1 MNSLSQ
7 ELSKIRNH
15 SFYGKVTSI
24 QGLLV
29 SVVGIDQL
37 VSIGSRCIIETRS
50 GEVFSGEVIGFKDNQ
65 TLVMSFY
72 DLEGVGLGCRVIVE
86 ENDSEIYPNESWLG
100 RVLNPMGEPI
110 DGKGPL
116 IKGDLPYKLRS
127 SPPLA
132 SERSRLGKKIDLG
145 VRSINTFVT
154 CCRGQRMG
162 IFSGSGVGKSV
173 LLSMMAKYTKSDINI
188 IGLVG
193 ERGREVQEFIED
205 HLGSEGLA
213 KSIII
218 VATSDESA
226 LLRRQAGYLTLTLSE
241 YFRDKEKDVLCLID
255 SITRFAQAQREI
267 GLSGGE
273 PPASKGYT
281 PTVFAELPKLLE
293 RAGPGKNMGNITGL
307 FTVLVEGDDHN
318 EPISDAVRAI
328 VDGHIVLEREIMER
342 GRYPA
347 INILKSVSRS
357 MPNCNNTNENE
368 LITRAKTIVSL
379 FEKMSEMIRLG
390 AYKKGSDQDL
400 DQAIE
405 IYPLIENFLSQK
417 LDEKA
422 DIVSDFTKLEKILKV
437 TSISQEV

>member
-1 MNSLSQ
+1 MQNLFN
-7 ELSKIRNH
+7 EVGKIET
-15 SFYGKVTSI
+15 SSIYGSVSSI
-24 QGLLV
+24 QGLLI
-29 SVVGIDQL
+29 SVKGIDQL
-37 VSIGSRCIIETRS
+37 VSIGSKCEIENRS
-50 GEVFSGEVIGFKDNQ
+50 GETHPGEVVGFRENY

-72 DLEGVGLGCRVIVE
+72 DLEGVGLGCKVIIREAESV
-86 ENDSEIYPNESWLG
+86 IYPDKSWLG

-116 IKGDLPYKLRS
+116 IRGSLPYKLKS

-132 SERSRLGKKIDLG
+132 SERNRLGEKIDLG
-145 VRSINTFVT
+145 VKSINTFVT

-173 LLSMMAKYTKSDINI
+173 LLSMMAKHTKSDINI

-205 HLGSEGLA
+205 NLGSDGLK
-213 KSIII
+213 KSIIV
-218 VATSDESA
+218 VATSNESA

-241 YFRDKEKDVLCLID
+241 YFRDLDNNVLCLMD

-281 PTVFAELPKLLE
+281 PTVFSELPKLLE
-293 RAGPGKNMGNITGL
+293 RAGPGKDKGNITGL

-357 MPNCNNTNENE
+357 MPGCNNEIENQ
-368 LITRAKTIVSL
+368 LISDAKSNVSL
-379 FEKMSEMIRLG
+379 YEKMSEMIRLG
-390 AYKKGSDQDL
+390 AYKKGSDSNL
-400 DQAIE
+400 DRAIYL
-405 IYPLIENFLSQK
+405 YPLIEKFLSQHI
-417 LDEKA
+417 DEESNFEN
-422 DIVSDFTKLEKILKV
+422 DYLELEEILSLINDNEGK
-437 TSISQEV
+437 

>member
-1 MNSLSQ
+1 
-7 ELSKIRNH
+7 
-15 SFYGKVTSI
+15 
-24 QGLLV
+24 
-29 SVVGIDQL
+29 
-37 VSIGSRCIIETRS
+37 
-50 GEVFSGEVIGFKDNQ
+50 
-65 TLVMSFY
+65 
-72 DLEGVGLGCRVIVE
+72 
-86 ENDSEIYPNESWLG
+86 
-100 RVLNPMGEPI
+100 
-110 DGKGPL
+110 
-116 IKGDLPYKLRS
+116 
-127 SPPLA
+127 
-132 SERSRLGKKIDLG
+132 
-145 VRSINTFVT
+145 
-154 CCRGQRMG
+154 
-162 IFSGSGVGKSV
+162 
-173 LLSMMAKYTKSDINI
+173 
-188 IGLVG
+188 
-193 ERGREVQEFIED
+193 
-205 HLGSEGLA
+205 
-213 KSIII
+213 
-218 VATSDESA
+218 
-226 LLRRQAGYLTLTLSE
+226 
-241 YFRDKEKDVLCLID
+241 
-255 SITRFAQAQREI
+255 
-267 GLSGGE
+267 
-273 PPASKGYT
+273 
-281 PTVFAELPKLLE
+281 
-293 RAGPGKNMGNITGL
+293 MGNITGL

>member
-1 MNSLSQ
+1 MNILSQ
-7 ELSKIRNH
+7 ELSKTNQYN
-15 SFYGKVTSI
+15 FYGKVSSI
-24 QGLLV
+24 QGLLI
-29 SVVGIDQL
+29 SVTGIDQV
-37 VSIGSRCIIETRS
+37 VSIGSRCRIETRQGHS
-50 GEVFSGEVIGFKDNQ
+50 FPGEVIGFRESS

-72 DLEGVGLGCRVIVE
+72 DLEGVGLGCKVVIAG
-86 ENDSEIYPNESWLG
+86 NDSVVYPDESWLG

-110 DGKGPL
+110 DGKGSL
-116 IKGDLPYKLRS
+116 INGSTPYKFRS

-132 SERSRLGKKIDLG
+132 SERNRLGKKIDLG
-145 VRSINTFVT
+145 VKSINTFIT
-154 CCRGQRMG
+154 CCSGQRMG

-173 LLSMMAKYTKSDINI
+173 LLSMMSKYTKSDINI

-193 ERGREVQEFIED
+193 ERGREVKEFIED
-205 HLGSEGLA
+205 HLGPEGLA

-226 LLRRQAGYLTLTLSE
+226 LLRRQAAYLTLTLSE
-241 YFRDKEKDVLCLID
+241 YFRDKEKNVLCLID

-281 PTVFAELPKLLE
+281 PTVFSELPKLLE
-293 RAGPGKNMGNITGL
+293 RAGPGKNIGNITGL

-357 MPNCNNTNENE
+357 MPSCNDEKENQ
-368 LITRAKTIVSL
+368 LISKAKSIVSL
-379 FEKMSEMIRLG
+379 YEKMSEMIRLG
-390 AYKKGSDQDL
+390 AYKKGSDKDL
-400 DQAIE
+400 DEAIE
-405 IYPLIENFLSQK
+405 IYPLIEKFLSQSI
-417 LDEKA
+417 DEKA
-422 DIVSDFTKLEKILKV
+422 DIEKNFTELEKILIPV
-437 TSISQEV
+437 Q